1 LPAFHN
7 LEMGWFRNFRWKTFG
22 HELYNKT
29 LETDVFGRAAQVAF
43 YFSFAFFPLLLF
55 LVTLFGMLLEST
67 ESMQAELYQYL
78 GRIMPTDAFDL
89 VRSTME
95 EIIANS
101 SGGKLTL
108 GAFVTLW
115 SASAGVDSLR
125 NSLNSVYEVDEDR
138 SWWYTKLQSLIIT
151 FLFIVM
157 LGIALG
163 ALAAGWNMLER
174 GMAVAGYHIASP
186 WLLALVQWSALALL
200 LIFVTAVIYS
210 WLPSFE
216 EFHWVWVSP
225 GAIVAIILWAI
236 LTGGFRLYL
245 QYFNSYNKA
254 YGSLGAVIILMLW
267 MYLTGMALLIGGA
280 INSVL
285 TEMSEGSGAREAQM
299 QEKEHI
305 VNELK
310 KEQSEDGQS

>member
-1 LPAFHN
+1 
-7 LEMGWFRNFRWKTFG
+7 MKWFSNFEWKALG
-22 HELYNKT
+22 KKLYEKMM
-29 LETDVFGRAAQVAF
+29 ETDVFGRAAQVGF

-55 LVTLFGMLLEST
+55 LVTLFGILLGST
-67 ESMQAELYQYL
+67 ESLQRELYEYL
-78 GRIMPTDAFDL
+78 ARILPTDAFDL
-89 VRSTME
+89 VRTTMS
-95 EIIANS
+95 EIVESS

-125 NSLNSVYEVDEDR
+125 SALNSVYEVDEDR
-138 SWWYTKLQSLIIT
+138 AWWYTKFQSLLLT
-151 FLFIVM
+151 FLFILL
-157 LGIALG
+157 LGVALA
-163 ALAAGWNMLER
+163 ALAAGVQMFNGLLTI
-174 GMAVAGYHIASP
+174 AGLHIGSG
-186 WLLALVQWSALALL
+186 WLLGIIQWTTIAIL

-210 WLPSFE
+210 WLPSFDK
-216 EFHWVWVSP
+216 FRWVWISP
-225 GAIVAIILWAI
+225 GAGVAIVLWTL

-285 TEMSEGSGAREAQM
+285 TEMADSSGARKAQM
-299 QEKEHI
+299 HEKEHI
-305 VNELK
+305 VRELR
-310 KEQSEDGQS
+310 KEQTEERKS

>member
-1 LPAFHN
+1 
-7 LEMGWFRNFRWKTFG
+7 MQWFRNFKWKEFG
-22 HELYNKT
+22 SALYDKA
-29 LETDVFGRAAQVAF
+29 LETDLFGRAAQVAF

-55 LVTLFGMLLEST
+55 LVTLFGMILEST
-67 ESMQAELYQYL
+67 DRLQGELYQYL
-78 GRIMPTDAFDL
+78 GQIMPGDAFTL
-89 VRSTME
+89 VRTTMD
-95 EIIANS
+95 EIIKNS

-108 GAFVTLW
+108 GAFFTLW

-125 NSLNSVYEVDEDR
+125 GALNSVYEVDEDR
-138 SWWYTKLQSLIIT
+138 TWWYTKGQSLLIT

-163 ALAAGWNMLER
+163 ALAAGTQMLER
-174 GMAVAGYHIASP
+174 GLGLIGYQIGSG
-186 WLLALVQWSALALL
+186 WLLSLIQWCVLALL
-200 LIFVTAVIYS
+200 LVFVTAVVYS

-225 GAIVAIILWAI
+225 GAIVAILLWAL
-236 LTGGFRLYL
+236 LTGGFRIYL

-285 TEMSEGSGAREAQM
+285 TEMADSSGAKEAQM
-299 QEKEHI
+299 HEKEHM
-305 VNELK
+305 VNEMK
-310 KEQSEDGQS
+310 KQQAKEREA

>member
-1 LPAFHN
+1 
-7 LEMGWFRNFRWKTFG
+7 
-22 HELYNKT
+22 
-29 LETDVFGRAAQVAF
+29 
-43 YFSFAFFPLLLF
+43 
-55 LVTLFGMLLEST
+55 
-67 ESMQAELYQYL
+67 
-78 GRIMPTDAFDL
+78 
-89 VRSTME
+89 
-95 EIIANS
+95 
-101 SGGKLTL
+101 
-108 GAFVTLW
+108 
-115 SASAGVDSLR
+115 LR

-157 LGIALG
+157 LGVAL
-163 ALAAGWNMLER
+163 AAIAAGWNMLES
-174 GMAVAGYHIASP
+174 GMSAVGYQIDAP
-186 WLLALVQWSALALL
+186 WLLSIVQWTALALL

-225 GAIVAIILWAI
+225 GAIVAILLWAL
-236 LTGGFRLYL
+236 LTTGFRLYL

-285 TEMSEGSGAREAQM
+285 TEMSADSGARDAQM
-299 QEKEHI
+299 NEKQHM

-310 KEQSEDGQS
+310 KEQSDEHES

>member
-1 LPAFHN
+1 
-7 LEMGWFRNFRWKTFG
+7 MQWFRNFKWKKFG
-22 HELYNKT
+22 RELYKKT
-29 LETDVFGRAAQVAF
+29 LETDVFGRAAQVGF

-55 LVTLFGMLLEST
+55 LVTLFGIILEST

-78 GRIMPTDAFDL
+78 NRIMPSDAFKL
-89 VRSTME
+89 VRSTMD
-95 EIIANS
+95 EIVANS

-125 NSLNSVYEVDEDR
+125 DSLNSVYEVDEDR
-138 SWWYTKLQSLIIT
+138 SWWYTKLQSLVIT

-163 ALAAGWNMLER
+163 ALAAGWNMLDR
-174 GMAVAGYHIASP
+174 GIAAAGYQINSP
-186 WLLALVQWSALALL
+186 WILAIVQWTALALL

-210 WLPSFE
+210 WLPSFD
-216 EFHWVWVSP
+216 EFNWVWVSP
-225 GAIVAIILWAI
+225 GAIVAILLWAI

-285 TEMSEGSGAREAQM
+285 TEMSEGSGAREAQR
-299 QEKEHI
+299 QEKEHV

-310 KEQSEDGQS
+310 KEQSTKRES

>member
-1 LPAFHN
+1 MA
-7 LEMGWFRNFRWKTFG
+7 WFRNFRWKTFG
-22 HELYNKT
+22 RELYNKT
-29 LETDVFGRAAQVAF
+29 FETDVFGRAAQVGF

-55 LVTLFGMLLEST
+55 LLTLFGMLLEST
-67 ESMQAELYQYL
+67 ASLQAELYQYL
-78 GRIMPTDAFDL
+78 YQILPRDAYTL
-89 VRSTME
+89 VRTTMD

-138 SWWYTKLQSLIIT
+138 SWWYTKLQSLLLT
-151 FLFIVM
+151 FLFIVL
-157 LGIALG
+157 LGIALAG
-163 ALAAGWNMLER
+163 LAAGWNILENFLS
-174 GMAVAGYHIASP
+174 AAGFTIGSG
-186 WLLALVQWSALALL
+186 WLLSAIQWTSLGLL

-225 GAIVAIILWAI
+225 GAVVAILLWAI

-245 QYFNSYNKA
+245 FYFNSYNRA

-285 TEMSEGSGAREAQM
+285 TEMSEGSGARDAQLD
-299 QEKEHI
+299 EKEH
-305 VNELK
+305 VVKELRK
-310 KEQSEDGQS
+310 QQADKREQ

>member
-1 LPAFHN
+1 
-7 LEMGWFRNFRWKTFG
+7 MQWFKNFEWKKFG
-22 HELYNKT
+22 RSVYEKT
-29 LETDVFGRAAQVAF
+29 LETDVFGNAAQVAF

-55 LVTLFGMLLEST
+55 LVTLFGMILEST
-67 ESMQAELYQYL
+67 TSLQSELYQYL
-78 GRIMPTDAFDL
+78 GQIMPGEAFDL
-89 VRSTME
+89 VRTTMD
-95 EIIANS
+95 EIVKNS

-108 GAFVTLW
+108 GAFFTLW

-125 NSLNSVYEVDEDR
+125 GALNSVYEVDENR
-138 SWWYTKLQSLIIT
+138 SWWYTKGQSLIIT

-163 ALAAGWNMLER
+163 ALAAGWNMLES
-174 GMAVAGYHIASP
+174 AVSLIGYQISSG
-186 WLLALVQWSALALL
+186 WVLSVIQWAAIALL

-225 GAIVAIILWAI
+225 GAVVAILLWAA
-236 LTGGFRLYL
+236 LTGGFRVYL

-267 MYLTGMALLIGGA
+267 MYLTAMALLIGGS

-285 TEMSEGSGAREAQM
+285 TEMSEGSGAKEVQM
-299 QEKEHI
+299 HEKEHA

-310 KEQSEDGQS
+310 KQESAKRDKS

>member
-1 LPAFHN
+1 
-7 LEMGWFRNFRWKTFG
+7 MQWFRNFKRKQFG
-22 HELYNKT
+22 SALYDKA
-29 LETDVFGRAAQVAF
+29 LETDLFGRAAQVAF

-55 LVTLFGMLLEST
+55 LVTLFGMILEST
-67 ESMQAELYQYL
+67 DRLQGELYQYL
-78 GRIMPTDAFDL
+78 GQIMPGDAFTL
-89 VRSTME
+89 VRTTMD
-95 EIIANS
+95 EIIKNS

-108 GAFVTLW
+108 GAFFTLW

-125 NSLNSVYEVDEDR
+125 GALNSVYEVDEER
-138 SWWYTKLQSLIIT
+138 SWWYTKGQSLLIT

-163 ALAAGWNMLER
+163 ALAAGTQMLER
-174 GMAVAGYHIASP
+174 GLGLIGYQIGSG
-186 WLLALVQWSALALL
+186 WLLSMIQWCVLALL
-200 LIFVTAVIYS
+200 LIFVTAVVYS

-225 GAIVAIILWAI
+225 GAIVAILLWAL
-236 LTGGFRLYL
+236 LTGGFRFYL

-280 INSVL
+280 MNSVL
-285 TEMSEGSGAREAQM
+285 TEMSDSSGAREAQM
-299 QEKEHI
+299 HEKEHM

-310 KEQSEDGQS
+310 RKESEEKEA

>member
-1 LPAFHN
+1 
-7 LEMGWFRNFRWKTFG
+7 MKWFSNFEWKRFG
-22 HELYNKT
+22 KKLYEKMM
-29 LETDVFGRAAQVAF
+29 ETDLFGRAAQVGF

-55 LVTLFGMLLEST
+55 LVTLFGILLGST
-67 ESMQAELYQYL
+67 ESLQRELYEYL
-78 GRIMPTDAFDL
+78 GRILPTDAFDL
-89 VRSTME
+89 VRTTMT
-95 EIIANS
+95 EIIENS

-125 NSLNSVYEVDEDR
+125 SSLNSVYEVDEDR
-138 SWWYTKLQSLIIT
+138 AWWYTKFQSLLLT
-151 FLFIVM
+151 FLFILL
-157 LGIALG
+157 LGVALA
-163 ALAAGWNMLER
+163 ALAAGVEMFQGLLAMV
-174 GMAVAGYHIASP
+174 GLYIGSG
-186 WLLALVQWSALALL
+186 WLLATIQWATIAIL

-210 WLPSFE
+210 WLPRFDK
-216 EFHWVWVSP
+216 FRWVWISP
-225 GAIVAIILWAI
+225 GAFVAIVLWTL

-285 TEMSEGSGAREAQM
+285 TEMADSSGAREAQM
-299 QEKEHI
+299 HEKEHI
-305 VNELK
+305 VRELR
-310 KEQSEDGQS
+310 KEQSEERKS